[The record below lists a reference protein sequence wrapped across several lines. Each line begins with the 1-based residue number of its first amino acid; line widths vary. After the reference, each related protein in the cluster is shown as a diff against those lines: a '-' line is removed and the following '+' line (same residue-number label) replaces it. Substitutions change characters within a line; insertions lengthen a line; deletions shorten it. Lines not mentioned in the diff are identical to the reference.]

1 MNIKITQVKSGIDRS
16 ERQKKTLVALGL
28 RKLNASREVEA
39 TPQILGMVK
48 KVSHLL
54 KVDTL
59 AETPKATVTKKVAE
73 KVSKIETP
81 EVVEVSAEAPSEDA

>member
-48 KVSHLL
+48 KVSHLV

-59 AETPKATVTKKVAE
+59 NDALNVVSTKEV
-73 KVSKIETP
+73 VSKAKEIV
-81 EVVEVSAEAPSEDA
+81 VVEEVKDASEEQL